1 MGFLC
6 TLDIMKPA
14 FQIGNTDKTL
24 LAEPSRAVVNVLA
37 MLESFDDRH
46 REQSLSDISRRLG
59 IPKATALR
67 HLLALQRAG
76 YVTVDARRHRYSLGP
91 QLLVLAR
98 RYLAQFDI
106 LAQVRPVLAEVA
118 QATGETAHFG
128 VLEGREVVYLEI
140 AEGPHRVRIY
150 VQRGDRLPAHG
161 VAAGKAILAYA
172 PPELRQAFSAA
183 GLPALTDATII
194 THKAFQAELAATRRR
209 GYALN
214 MGEWINEVVGVSA
227 PVFAQER
234 GVVGAIGVAGLGMRL
249 KGARLTEI
257 AMLVQQHAQR
267 LTMALGGDL
276 AVQAG

>member
-1 MGFLC
+1 
-6 TLDIMKPA
+6 MKSM
-14 FQIGNTDKTL
+14 FQIGNTEKAL

-76 YVTVDARRHRYSLGP
+76 YVTVDGRRQRYSLGP
-91 QLLVLAR
+91 QLLVLSR

-106 LAQVRPVLAEVA
+106 LAQVRPVLVEVA

-150 VQRGDRLPAHG
+150 VQRGDRLPAHC
-161 VAAGKAILAYA
+161 VAAGKAILAHA
-172 PPELRQAFSAA
+172 PVELRQAFSAA
-183 GLPALTDATII
+183 GLAPLTDATIVS
-194 THKAFQAELAATRRR
+194 HKSFQSELAAIRRR

-214 MGEWINEVVGVSA
+214 IGEWIHEVIGVSA

-234 GVVGAIGVAGLGMRL
+234 GVVGAIGVAGLGTRL
-249 KGARLTEI
+249 KGARLQEI
-257 AMLVQQHAQR
+257 AMLVQQQAQR
-267 LTMALGGDL
+267 LTMSLGGDL
-276 AVQAG
+276 SAQAG